1 MTIVVHCR
9 RRDLVTMCS
18 PCLYQFS
25 EKHTVPVVLTTKH
38 ITTRPLDI
46 VQSPFELV
54 DVCWSVQRPW
64 NNWIVSWLRMFSC
77 WTARS
82 NAIHRNS
89 NLHVTVTLADH
100 LSTDDDDWQ
109 SRHHHLTCRLSF
121 THLSVS
127 HSGQSGAEQSGTPKP
142 LAL

>member
-18 PCLYQFS
+18 PCIYQFS

-54 DVCWSVQRPW
+54 DVCWSVQRP
-64 NNWIVSWLRMFSC
+64 
-77 WTARS
+77 
-82 NAIHRNS
+82 
-89 NLHVTVTLADH
+89 
-100 LSTDDDDWQ
+100 
-109 SRHHHLTCRLSF
+109 
-121 THLSVS
+121 
-127 HSGQSGAEQSGTPKP
+127 
-142 LAL
+142 